1 MAFST
6 PRIFALALLAM
17 AGVACGDFSGSSN
30 GSVSGPQQL
39 LSNTGD
45 AGGIEA
51 FRTTLKPI
59 VQANCVECHE
69 GGGPGAPHFAAPN
82 DSQAYLAAIIVADLA
97 APNLS
102 RMVNYVGGGH
112 ECYDPNG
119 AGGAVDCAANAVELE
134 AAITAWADLIDF
146 GEGGV
151 SISETLASGS
161 LTLGDGIQ
169 DVGSERYSQNLVAFY
184 DFQEGS
190 GTTAF
195 DTSGVAPAINLE
207 LEGNVE
213 WMTAYGV
220 QINPADGGL
229 DAGRVRSESAPASK
243 LYDMIA
249 SPQTGTG
256 QYTVEAWITNA
267 NITQEGP
274 ARIVTYSQSG
284 GRRNFTLG
292 QEQYQYSF
300 RNRAVI
306 DTESN
311 ELNGLPALETYDVD
325 EDAQDRLQH
334 VVVTYDPFRGRRV
347 YVDGVW
353 TDDVDETP
361 VGHLWNWTRDG
372 GYRLGLGAEMN
383 ADPSDDTRWEGQ
395 VRLVAI
401 YNQAL
406 TDAQIDANYQAGV
419 GKRLLMRFDIS
430 QWTSP
435 GSFVEF
441 VVSDFDN
448 YSYLFCTPTFRS
460 STPTAFRLSNIRIAV
475 NGTVALTGQSFYTL
489 DTQIVSGQQELSR
502 QCAVIPKGPGPAA
515 DIFTLVFE
523 HLNGFQ
529 NLIVEADPPDL
540 DVLTDDQDRP
550 IMGLRDFERVRQS
563 MATVTGVSALTDGP
577 RQVAADLQQQLPGGS
592 DLRGFVSSQQVG
604 IAKLALE
611 YCDVLVERDLAEPNT
626 ANRFFG
632 TFPFGTPTATALATA
647 SPNRNLLTDALYAAM
662 VGDDELTDQPD
673 LVDVRTDMNTLYD
686 ALVAANPATSSAVKG
701 ACAAILASA
710 AVSIH

>member
-6 PRIFALALLAM
+6 RRLLGIALLAM
-17 AGVACGDFSGSSN
+17 AGLGCGDFSGSSD
-30 GSVSGPQQL
+30 GAVSGPQQL

-51 FRTTLKPI
+51 FRTTLKPV
-59 VQANCVECHE
+59 VQANCLECHD

-82 DSQAYLAAIIVADLA
+82 DTQAYQAAIIVADLA
-97 APNLS
+97 APPLS
-102 RMVNYVGGGH
+102 RMVGYVGGGH
-112 ECYDPNG
+112 ECFDPSG
-119 AGGAVDCAANAVELE
+119 LGGPADCVGSAAALE
-134 AAITAWADLIDF
+134 AAIVAWADAIDF

-161 LTLGDGIQ
+161 LTLGDGLQ

-184 DFQEGS
+184 EFKEGS
-190 GTTAF
+190 GPTAF
-195 DTSGVAPAINLE
+195 DTSGVAPAIDLQ
-207 LEGNVE
+207 LEGNAQ
-213 WMTAYGV
+213 WMSAYGV
-220 QINPADGGL
+220 QISPAEDGLG
-229 DAGRVRSESAPASK
+229 AGRLRSESAPASK

-249 SPQTGTG
+249 SPQSGTG

-292 QEQYQYSF
+292 QKQYQYSF

-306 DTESN
+306 DVESN
-311 ELNGLPALETYDVD
+311 VLNGLPALETYDMD
-325 EDAQDRLQH
+325 EDAQASLQH
-334 VVVTYDPFRGRRV
+334 VVLTYDPFRGRRV
-347 YVDGVW
+347 YVDGSW
-353 TDDVDETP
+353 TDDVDEAP
-361 VGHLWNWTRDG
+361 VGHLWNWQRDG
-372 GYRLGLGAEMN
+372 GYRLGMGAEMN
-383 ADPSDDTRWEGQ
+383 SDPSNDTRWEGQ

-406 TDAQIDANYQAGV
+406 TDAQIQANYQAGV

-430 QWTSP
+430 QWTAP

-441 VVSDFDN
+441 VVSEFDN
-448 YSYLFCTPTFRS
+448 YSYLFCTPTYRS
-460 STPTAFRLSNIRIAV
+460 ANPTAFRLANIRVAV
-475 NGTVALTGQSFYTL
+475 NGTVATTGQGFYTL

-502 QCAVIPKGPGPAA
+502 QCAVIPKGPGP
-515 DIFTLVFE
+515 DPDVFTLVFE
-523 HLNGFQ
+523 HLNGFL

-540 DVLTDDQDRP
+540 DVLTDDQGRP
-550 IMGLRDFERVRQS
+550 IHGMRDFERVSQS

-577 RQVAADLQQQLPGGS
+577 RQVAAELQQQLPGGS

-604 IAKLALE
+604 ISKLALE

-632 TFPFGTPTATALATA
+632 TFPFGTPTVTALAA
-647 SPNRNLLTDALYAAM
+647 GSPNRDLVTNALYDAM
-662 VGDDELTDQPD
+662 VGDDELVDQPD
-673 LVDVRTDMNTLYD
+673 LVDVQTDMDPLYD

-701 ACAAILASA
+701 ACAAVLASA
-710 AVSIH
+710 AISIH